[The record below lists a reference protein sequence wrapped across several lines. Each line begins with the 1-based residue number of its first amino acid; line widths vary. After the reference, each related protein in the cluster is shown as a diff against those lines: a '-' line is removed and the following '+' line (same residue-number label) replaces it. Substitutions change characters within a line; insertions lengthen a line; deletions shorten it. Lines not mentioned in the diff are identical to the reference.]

1 MFLLRKINTQQV
13 QEILLQLMSEFHNFC
28 ITHNIK
34 YYMIGG
40 TLLGAVRHKGFIP
53 WDDDIDV
60 GMLRQD
66 YEKFLALSSKFS
78 KNYIISNYKTNKHA
92 NFPLTRIHVPGTY
105 IKTNEPKKF
114 NHALFL
120 DVFPIDNV
128 PNSYSLAKKHAN
140 KIRFYKNLLH
150 YKGYIQSKNKIK
162 NSFRKIVRVFLAPI
176 RYNCI
181 IAKMDRIF
189 QMFANEDTACVCS
202 MASQYSYEKQTMK
215 REIYGEPI
223 LLPFDNYYFYA
234 PQEPIKYLTQL
245 YGEYQKLPSIEKR
258 RPTQDVYLVD

>member
-92 NFPLTRIHVPGTY
+92 NFPLTRIYVPGTY
-105 IKTNEPKKF
+105 IKTNEPK
-114 NHALFL
+114 
-120 DVFPIDNV
+120 
-128 PNSYSLAKKHAN
+128 
-140 KIRFYKNLLH
+140 NLIMH
-150 YKGYIQSKNKIK
+150 Y
-162 NSFRKIVRVFLAPI
+162 F
-176 RYNCI
+176 
-181 IAKMDRIF
+181 
-189 QMFANEDTACVCS
+189 
-202 MASQYSYEKQTMK
+202 
-215 REIYGEPI
+215 
-223 LLPFDNYYFYA
+223 
-234 PQEPIKYLTQL
+234 
-245 YGEYQKLPSIEKR
+245 
-258 RPTQDVYLVD
+258 